1 MTESSTAAHGGTAV
15 ATGSRSSPRAYR
27 VLLTVDSLAAGGT
40 ERVTVDVAN
49 VLHRRGHHVWLCTT
63 RAGGPLAE
71 SLDPGVRVA
80 SLRRRSRWDVGQM
93 VAFSRLVQRERFDV
107 IHSMGRGATRLVS
120 LCRAA
125 RAFRTAHV
133 FHDHAG
139 TVHAGSGTSRSL
151 RAAVRLGVDW
161 YLGVDEALCAWAR
174 RRLPLPRHRVTL
186 VRNGLDLDRFAAV
199 DALDVRRELGLRID
213 STVLAMVANLR
224 TEKDHQL
231 ILRALARC
239 PARERLT
246 LLLVGSMPDPALERN
261 SRELARTLG
270 IEHLV
275 RFLGQRE
282 DVPAVLAGSDV
293 GVLSSRSETGPLAV
307 LEYLASGLPVLATR
321 TGEVVKGLQ
330 GERVGRFV
338 PTQDLDAMTD
348 GLRWAASLTP
358 EAREE
363 MGARGRR
370 LVRDAFSLDASLD
383 QVLAVYDQL
392 AGSKI
397 R

>member
-1 MTESSTAAHGGTAV
+1 MTESSTAAHAGTAV

-161 YLGVDEALCAWAR
+161 YLGVDEALCTWAR
-174 RRLPLPRHRVTL
+174 GHLPLPSHRVTL
-186 VRNGLDLDRFAAV
+186 VRNSLDLERFGAV
-199 DALDVRRELGLRID
+199 EALHLHRELGLRAE

-224 TEKDHQL
+224 AEKDHQL
-231 ILRALARC
+231 MFRALARC
-239 PARERLT
+239 PERERLS
-246 LLLVGSMPDPALERN
+246 LLLVGSVTDPALERRC
-261 SRELARTLG
+261 RELARALG

-275 RFLGQRE
+275 HFLGQRD

-293 GVLSSRSETGPLAV
+293 GVLSSRSETGPVAV

-321 TGEVVKGLQ
+321 TGEVVKGME
-330 GERVGRFV
+330 GEGVGRFV
-338 PTQDLDAMTD
+338 PTEDVDAMTE
-348 GLRWAASLTP
+348 GLHWAASLSP

-363 MGARGRR
+363 TGARGRR
-370 LVRDAFSLDASLD
+370 LVRHSFSLESSLD
-383 QVLAVYDQL
+383 RILAVYDRL
-392 AGSKI
+392 AGSTI